1 MAAHFKQRPNR
12 GLWSIHSR
20 APKMLAF
27 TSFRLSRYR
36 RSVVLPC
43 KNLCKNGNV
52 CYVKFSSASNKS
64 AGTETVTLSD
74 GKQLHFSTGKY
85 ARFADGCAVTT
96 LGDTSVMVTAVCQNQ
111 SSTSS
116 FLPLVVDYRQK
127 AAAAG
132 RIPTNFLRR
141 ELGPSEHEILTSRVI
156 DRSIRPLFPEGFYFN
171 TQIMCNMLAI
181 DGMNDPDVIAING
194 ASAALSVSDIPWNG
208 PVGAVR
214 LGMIDNEMIINPTR
228 RQIQD
233 SILNLIITATKQNL
247 IIMLEGSANEIL
259 EQHLKKAIKLGVKE
273 CQGIVTAIT
282 NLQKTCGK
290 TKREIETKEQQQ
302 DDNLKG
308 TVKEL
313 SEAKLRDI
321 FSNYT
326 YDKISRDNAVSD
338 LRNSVIETLRKDNA
352 DLDVKL
358 AEKNFGKIVRD
369 VFRTLI
375 LEKDVRCDGRSMDG
389 LRDISCQVDLFN
401 PLHGSAVFQRGQTQV
416 MCTVTLDSLES
427 ALKMDAISMLISG
440 VKEKNFFLHYEFPPY
455 ATNETG
461 HVSRVGRRELGHGA
475 LAEKALRPV
484 LPKDYPFTIRL
495 TSEVL
500 ESNGSSSMATV
511 CGGSL
516 ALLDAG
522 IPISSATA
530 GVAIGLVTKCNETNM
545 NIEEYKIL
553 TDILGIEDYL
563 GDMDFKIAGTKR
575 GFTALQADVK
585 IPGVPLK
592 IMMECIHQATNAKL
606 EIIKIMNNVIRA
618 PRQTRKDKMPVVDNL
633 EVPIHQRG
641 KFLGVGGMN
650 LKKIFLETGVH
661 IYPHDENTYSIFAP
675 NEDAMA
681 EAKEMIEDILRK
693 DREPTLEFGA
703 IYTARIVEIR
713 ETGVMVTL
721 YSNMVPG
728 LLPNSQLDQR
738 KIHHPSALGLE
749 VGQEIQVKY
758 FGRDPVSGQIR
769 ISRKVLQTPTSI
781 PKTLH
786 RDDAE
791 KT

>member
-1 MAAHFKQRPNR
+1 MMIALTNFK
-12 GLWSIHSR
+12 L
-20 APKMLAF
+20 L
-27 TSFRLSRYR
+27 RYY
-36 RSVVLPC
+36 RSACVMC
-43 KNLCKNGNV
+43 KHLYNKRNV
-52 CYVKFSSASNKS
+52 YYVKFSTESDKK
-64 AGTETVTLSD
+64 AGSEAVTFSD
-74 GKQLHFSTGKY
+74 GKQLQFSTGKY
-85 ARFADGCAVTT
+85 ARFADGCAVAT
-96 LGDTSVMVTAVCQNQ
+96 LGDTSVMVTAVCQHQ
-111 SSTSS
+111 STTSS

-171 TQIMCNMLAI
+171 TQIICNMLAV

-214 LGMIDNEMIINPTR
+214 LGMIDNEVIINPTR

-233 SILNLIITATKQNL
+233 SMLNLIVTAAKQNL

-259 EQHLKKAIKLGVKE
+259 EPNLKKAIKQGVKE
-273 CQGIVTAIT
+273 CQNIVAAIT
-282 NLQKTCGK
+282 KLQKTCGK
-290 TKREIETKEQQQ
+290 LKRKIETTEQQE
-302 DDNLKG
+302 DDNLKSS
-308 TVKEL
+308 VKEL
-313 SEAKLRDI
+313 SEEKLQDI
-321 FSNYT
+321 FSNHT
-326 YDKISRDNAVSD
+326 HDKISRDMAVND
-338 LRNSVIETLRKDNA
+338 LRNSVIETLRNDNV

-358 AEKNFGKIVRD
+358 AEKIFGKIVKD

-375 LEKDVRCDGRSMDG
+375 LEKDVRCDGRSPSH

-416 MCTVTLDSLES
+416 MCTVTLDSLEN
-427 ALKMDAISMLISG
+427 ALKMDATSMLISG

-461 HVSRVGRRELGHGA
+461 NSTRVGRRELGHGA

-516 ALLDAG
+516 ALFDAG
-522 IPISSATA
+522 IPISSAAA
-530 GVAIGLVTKCNETNM
+530 GVAFGLVTKYNETNTQ
-545 NIEEYKIL
+545 IEDYKIL

-563 GDMDFKIAGTKR
+563 GDMDFKIAGTKG
-575 GFTALQADVK
+575 GFTAFQADIK
-585 IPGVPLK
+585 IPGIPLK
-592 IMMECIHQATNAKL
+592 IIMECLDKTTNAKL
-606 EIIKIMNNVIRA
+606 EIIKIMNKVIRA
-618 PRQTRKDKMPVVDNL
+618 PRQTKKDKMPVVDNL
-633 EVPIHQRG
+633 EVPVYQRG

-661 IYPHDENTYSIFAP
+661 IYPYDENTYSIFAP
-675 NEDAMA
+675 NEDAMT
-681 EAKEMIEDILRK
+681 EAKEIIEGILQK
-693 DREPTLEFGA
+693 DREPILEFGA

-713 ETGVMVTL
+713 EVGIMVTL
-721 YSNMVPG
+721 YSNMIPV

-769 ISRKVLQTPTSI
+769 ISRKVLQAPTSVT
-781 PKTLH
+781 KTLH
-786 RDDAE
+786 RDNVE

>member
-1 MAAHFKQRPNR
+1 MIVSTN
-12 GLWSIHSR
+12 IC
-20 APKMLAF
+20 
-27 TSFRLSRYR
+27 RLSRYHKPVFLAGKN
-36 RSVVLPC
+36 SC
-43 KNLCKNGNV
+43 KKGNMS
-52 CYVKFSSASNKS
+52 YVKFSNARRESHTN
-64 AGTETVTLSD
+64 AGTEVITLSD
-74 GKQLHFSTGKY
+74 GKQLSLSTGKY
-85 ARFADGCAVTT
+85 ARFADGSAIAS
-96 LGDTSVMVTAVCQNQ
+96 LGDTSVMVTAVCKHQLSN
-111 SSTSS
+111 SS

-141 ELGPSEHEILTSRVI
+141 ELGPTENEILTSRVI
-156 DRSIRPLFPEGFYFN
+156 DRSIRPLFPEGFYFD
-171 TQIMCNMLAI
+171 TQIMCNMLAV
-181 DGMNDPDVIAING
+181 DGINDPDVIAING

-214 LGMIDNEMIINPTR
+214 IGMINNGFIINPTR

-233 SILNLIITATKQNL
+233 SILNMIITATKHNL
-247 IIMLEGSANEIL
+247 IVMLEGSANEIL
-259 EQHLKKAIKLGVKE
+259 EPDLKKAIKLGIKE
-273 CQGIVTAIT
+273 CQNIVNAIA
-282 NLQKTCGK
+282 NLQKVHGK
-290 TKREIETKEQQQ
+290 TKRKIEINEQSQ
-302 DDNLKG
+302 DNDLISS
-308 TVKEL
+308 VKEL
-313 SEAKLRDI
+313 SETKLRDI
-321 FSNYT
+321 FSDHT
-326 YDKISRDNAVSD
+326 HDKISRDNAIND
-338 LRNSVIETLRKDNA
+338 LRNNVIETLKNDNA
-352 DLDVKL
+352 NLDVKP
-358 AEKNFGKIVRD
+358 AERIFGKITKD
-369 VFRTLI
+369 IFRTLI
-375 LEKDVRCDGRSMDG
+375 LETDVRCDGRPMNG
-389 LRDISCQVDLFN
+389 IRDISCQVDLFN

-427 ALKMDAISMLISG
+427 ALKMDAMSMLISG

-461 HVSRVGRRELGHGA
+461 HVGRIGRREMGHGA
-475 LAEKALRPV
+475 LAEKALRPI

-516 ALLDAG
+516 ALLDASV
-522 IPISSATA
+522 PISSSAA
-530 GVAIGLVTKCNETNM
+530 GVAIGLVTKYNETNTD
-545 NIEEYKIL
+545 IDKYKIL

-563 GDMDFKIAGTKR
+563 GDMDFKMAGTKR

-592 IMMECIHQATNAKL
+592 IIMECIQQASTAKW
-606 EIIKIMNNVIRA
+606 EILKIMNEVIRT
-618 PRQTRKDKMPVVDNL
+618 PQQKKKNKMPVVDSL

-641 KFLGVGGMN
+641 KFLGIGGMN

-661 IYPHDENTYSIFAP
+661 IFPQDENTYSIFAP
-675 NEDAMA
+675 NEDAMT
-681 EAKEMIEDILRK
+681 EAKEIIENILQK
-693 DREPTLEFGA
+693 NREPTLEFGA

-713 ETGVMVTL
+713 EIGVMVTL
-721 YSNMVPG
+721 YSNMVPA

-769 ISRKVLQTPTSI
+769 ISRKVLQEPISI
-781 PKTLH
+781 SRTLH
-786 RDDAE
+786 RDNDRERA
-791 KT
+791 